1 MFYTWVY
8 LIFTVVLFFH
18 KFISTNILFP
28 ILLETQSKADLF
40 HLILLNFSKFQ
51 NNPSKYE
58 VSLIVSDF

>member
-1 MFYTWVY
+1 MFYACVY

-40 HLILLNFSKFQ
+40 HLILFNFSKFQ